1 MDNKTI
7 LLSEF
12 VKKYTEATDTGK
24 VKLLR
29 GIIKTDYCPVVT
41 KRIMLQEALN
51 KSIVTKENIVY
62 IDSFVSKINFS
73 ITLMLLYTTIEFDKR
88 EDGKVDTFGAYDLLV
103 KTGILDAV
111 CTVIGEHELNEIGS
125 VNSSLM
131 DNFYTENTSTQAVL
145 IRQIKTIISS
155 VVGVVDLLSN
165 EEVQAKLIELENL

>member
-12 VKKYTEATDTGK
+12 VKKYKDATDAGK
-24 VKLLR
+24 VKLLK

-41 KRIMLQEALN
+41 KKIMLQEALN
-51 KSIVTKENIVY
+51 KSVVAKDNIVY

-73 ITLMLLYTTIEFDKR
+73 ITLMLLYTTIEFDKK
-88 EDGKVDTFGAYDLLV
+88 EDGKVDTFGSYDILT
-103 KTGILDAV
+103 KNGILDAV
-111 CTVIGEHELNEIGS
+111 CAVIGEHELNEIGS
-125 VNSSLM
+125 VNSSIM

-155 VVGVVDLLSN
+155 IVGVVDLLSS
-165 EEVQAKLIELENL
+165 EEVQNKLSELENL